1 MEIFLIS
8 RGVVWKFVE
17 CGIIMDKD
25 RGFFA
30 KLCGFSWFWIIF
42 EWKKRMDSVHRMVD
56 RVGPWSTVD
65 PRTQARRQLAKAMLA
80 G

>member
-8 RGVVWKFVE
+8 RGVVWKFVD

-25 RGFFA
+25 RGLFA

-42 EWKKRMDSVHRMVD
+42 EWKKAHGL
-56 RVGPWSTVD
+56 GP
-65 PRTQARRQLAKAMLA
+65 
-80 G
+80 